1 MQCEA
6 CEARFFAVVSLPK
19 RKHRGRRRKSHTRGG
34 GGQKRPRGPWP
45 DEYAAAVAA
54 KKATGDPEFA
64 ALNSRAQMTV
74 ISQERRERLEA
85 EASERESQPR
95 QRQRRGGSSSHRRKR
110 PAESEPDE
118 AEPAH
123 VSAEESRRKRW
134 AEQARRSGTC
144 RCGRQL
150 GHAEVELHFLTCD
163 DCGAGLGEGDMAWSC
178 VQCDR
183 DLCESCGSAPEG
195 GQ

>member
-1 MQCEA
+1 MMIGLSCGY
-6 CEARFFAVVSLPK
+6 PY
-19 RKHRGRRRKSHTRGG
+19 RRR
-34 GGQKRPRGPWP
+34 
-45 DEYAAAVAA
+45 AATL
-54 KKATGDPEFA
+54 TGLD
-64 ALNSRAQMTV
+64 ALDRDGTENEERDARARDV
-74 ISQERRERLEA
+74 
-85 EASERESQPR
+85 
-95 QRQRRGGSSSHRRKR
+95 
-110 PAESEPDE
+110 

-150 GHAEVELHFLTCD
+150 GHAEVELHFPTCD

-178 VQCDR
+178 VRCDR